1 MEYNYDNVLIVRRR
15 NKKKKGV
22 NNEIKVF
29 AALSKIRGIIMYS
42 L

>member
-15 NKKKKGV
+15 NKKKGV